1 MVPST
6 VAADDVP
13 VSRLRRAV
21 AAFARGP
28 GRSAALPLVA
38 IGLGLIVAG
47 VGLFDKAPPAIAE
60 VPDGYVALVN
70 QKGVLMSD
78 FISQT
83 ENETMKAFADT
94 TPAERSK
101 VLREMINEELLV
113 QRALVLDLP
122 ETTIEVRDALVQGV
136 EAQVSEPVWAN
147 MPTDEE
153 LRAYYEKTRADYTNG
168 GTMSVHN
175 LVLRVG
181 GFQNADQST
190 PQALSDAAEAVYRLR
205 SGASISYVIEH
216 YGFAEAT
223 PYQDE
228 ELEFVAKMNL
238 GEKLYE
244 IATSLGDGDV
254 SEPILDPDG
263 VHVLVMERRWPPTI
277 ADFDTVR
284 NQVYQAY
291 RRAQRDQASA
301 ETVAVLRN
309 QAQILIAPGE
319 AE

>member
-1 MVPST
+1 MLPSSL
-6 VAADDVP
+6 ASDGVP
-13 VSRLRRAV
+13 VPRWRRAAGV
-21 AAFARGP
+21 VARGA

-38 IGLGLIVAG
+38 IGLGLVVAS
-47 VGLFDKAPPAIAE
+47 VGLFRKAPPAIAE

-83 ENETMKAFADT
+83 ENETMKPFADT
-94 TPAERSK
+94 TPAERNK

-147 MPTDEE
+147 MPTDED
-153 LRAYYEKTRADYTNG
+153 LRAYYNKTQADYTNG
-168 GTMSVHN
+168 GTMSIHN

-205 SGASISYVIEH
+205 SGASLSYVLEH

-223 PYQDE
+223 PYKGE

-238 GEKLYE
+238 GEKLYA
-244 IATSLGDGDV
+244 IATSLGDGEV

-263 VHVLVMERRWPPTI
+263 VHVLVMERRRPPTI

-284 NQVYQAY
+284 NQVYGAY
-291 RRAQRDQASA
+291 RRSQRDQAST
-301 ETVAVLRN
+301 ETVDVLRI
-309 QAQILIAPGE
+309 QAQILIAPGV